1 MKTSHIVFDT
11 NILLKDHRFSNRDLT
26 KLIKTK
32 KMYDFEI
39 CLPQIVYDELVG
51 NFSDDFSLKL
61 SHLAKSIDE
70 INRFTSTRG
79 ELDRTEIL
87 KKFSKSTLRYK
98 TRLDKFIKDNK
109 IIVLPYSNILHRDVV
124 KKMYDGSPPFKE
136 KNREV
141 GYKDFLISKS
151 ISDYFK
157 NNIPPG
163 KILFLT
169 ENVKDF
175 IDPSESSKEG
185 ILQFA
190 QEFQS
195 DRLAIAPS
203 YTVLFKELSR
213 NLNEKY
219 KNLEIFK
226 NNEEISKKIKS
237 VLDSDFQIFEFDIF
251 KNLMLDMKIK
261 NMHCQVIEYATE
273 FNDEAEIMEV
283 SGILKLEMDCSF
295 TMDDWDLR
303 NISSRDF
310 VFLKNI
316 KRFME
321 DNGFSRRD
329 EWSNEFRDIKYS
341 SEFFFNYID
350 FDFELNKLKK
360 EYEFD
365 SYFLSLSKI

>member
-1 MKTSHIVFDT
+1 MKTSHVVFDT
-11 NILLKDHRFSNRDLT
+11 NILLKDHRFSNRELT
-26 KLIKTK
+26 KLMKTK
-32 KMYDFEI
+32 KMYGFEI
-39 CLPQIVYDELVG
+39 CLPQTVYDELVG
-51 NFSDDFSLKL
+51 NFSDDFVSKI
-61 SHLAKSIDE
+61 SHLKKSIDE
-70 INRFTSTRG
+70 INRFTSSRG

-87 KKFSKSTLRYK
+87 KKLSKSTLQYK
-98 TRLDKFIKDNK
+98 SRLDKFIKDNK
-109 IIVLPYSNILHRDVV
+109 IIVLPYPNILHRDVV
-124 KKMYDGSPPFKE
+124 KKMYSGSPPFKE

-151 ISDYFK
+151 ILDYFNK
-157 NNIPPG
+157 NTPSG

-169 ENVKDF
+169 ENTKDF
-175 IDPSESSKEG
+175 VDSNESGNDGILKFAREFESS
-185 ILQFA
+185 
-190 QEFQS
+190 
-195 DRLAIAPS
+195 RLAIAPS
-203 YTVLFKELSR
+203 YTALFKELSR

-226 NNEEISKKIKS
+226 SKDEISEKIKS

-251 KNLMLDMKIK
+251 KNLMLDIKIK
-261 NMHCQVIEYATE
+261 NMDCQVVEYAAE

-283 SGILKLEMDCSF
+283 SGIVKIEMECSF

-310 VFLKNI
+310 VFLKYI

-321 DNGFSRRD
+321 DNEFSRRD
-329 EWSNEFRDIKYS
+329 EWSNEFRDIAYS

-360 EYEFD
+360 EYKFD
-365 SYFLSLSKI
+365 SFFLSLSKI